1 MDSEAVYHYVSVNT
15 THLQAE
21 AEAAGITIPHQAVA
35 PYKAR
40 WEWDTML
47 TIVREWLKK
56 ECVGD
61 SNAWIEGVAVTARTK
76 SRTRRPVEYGKDRLI
91 VAQFED
97 PNDAFAFKMRFG

>member
-1 MDSEAVYHYVSVNT
+1 MDSEAVYHYVAVNT

-21 AEAAGITIPHQAVA
+21 AEAAGITVPRQAVA

-61 SNAWIEGVAVTARTK
+61 SSAWIQ
-76 SRTRRPVEYGKDRLI
+76 YGKDRLI
-91 VAQFED
+91 VAQFEELD
-97 PNDAFAFKMRFG
+97 GAFAFKMRFG